1 MKQPGG
7 RDECSLFSS
16 LHTSHSDLH
25 YGCPCPP
32 KWRRRLTEIV
42 NGQPEHVIGAHPC
55 IVNVLQDE
63 TLMETHNGVFIC
75 LQTHTQMSK
84 LLLIE
89 ASSSKVHI

>member
-1 MKQPGG
+1 M
-7 RDECSLFSS
+7 SALSS
-16 LHTSHSDLH
+16 PPSIFHTVTFH

-75 LQTHTQMSK
+75 LQTHTQMTK